1 MSNES
6 ISQPSTNNKF
16 LFSYFLRDNIIFY
29 LLPYAYPISLFGSL
43 FYGIATIVNI
53 EPLSLII
60 NKNILIFINL
70 KIGLLGLISLF
81 NWFQNTKIPYIGKLI
96 VPWGN
101 DMIKI
106 VN

>member
-1 MSNES
+1 MSNNNFS
-6 ISQPSTNNKF
+6 I
-16 LFSYFLRDNIIFY
+16 SYFLRDHITFY
-29 LLPYAYPISLFGSL
+29 LLPHAYPIALFGSL
-43 FYGIATIVNI
+43 FYGIVTIVNM

-81 NWFQNTKIPYIGKLI
+81 NWFQNAKIPYIGKFI
-96 VPWGN
+96 VPWDN
-101 DMIKI
+101 HMIKI